1 METWG
6 IIGALEEELSLL
18 TAAMENITTHTIA
31 GRDYYEG
38 TLEGHPVAVTK
49 CGVGKVFSAMAAQTL
64 IDRFAVTKLI
74 NIGVAGGVG
83 VGLHVGDMVLSTDA
97 VQHDFDVTAL
107 GYAVGH
113 NMDVSSDPAKPTR
126 YPADEE
132 LRERFKAAAQKTLPA
147 DCGLLEGTVASGD
160 QFVDSAA
167 KKEELRERFGAVAC
181 EMEGA
186 AMAQVAYCQQ
196 VPFLIVRTLS
206 DLADGEAPISFRE
219 MVQMA
224 ADRATTALLCMF
236 RDLPAEEG

>member
-6 IIGALEEELSLL
+6 IIGALEEEISLL
-18 TAAMENITTHTIA
+18 TAAMENVTTKTVA
-31 GRDYYEG
+31 GRTYDEG
-38 TLEGHPVAVTK
+38 TLEGHSVAVTK
-49 CGVGKVFSAMAAQTL
+49 CGVGKVFSAMAAQVL

-97 VQHDFDVTAL
+97 VQHDFDLTPL
-107 GYAVGH
+107 GCVRGH
-113 NMDVSSDPAKPTR
+113 NSDLGGDPAKPTR
-126 YPADEE
+126 YVADEE

-160 QFVDSAA
+160 QFIDSPAT
-167 KKEELRERFGAVAC
+167 KEMLREQFGAVAC

-186 AMAQVAYCQQ
+186 AMAQAAASQN

-236 RDLPAEEG
+236 RDLPAEM